1 MGNLLKD
8 RIIVNCQRISHYLGE
23 ALGTTE
29 PRLGLIAQ
37 EEKGENIL
45 EQVMLA
51 HRGVLYL

>member
-29 PRLGLIAQ
+29 PRLGLTAQ